1 MCGRREG
8 ELDKTKQTGQ
18 RVVTMLEQEEEEVK
32 HTQHIWE
39 KLCETKLKL
48 VQANQLNQFHKTYNI
63 ESRFFYFI
71 VIIVKV
77 YIDSTIGS
85 EVNTEEKERK

>member
-1 MCGRREG
+1 MCGRSEG

-18 RVVTMLEQEEEEVK
+18 RVVTMLEEEVK
-32 HTQHIWE
+32 HTQHIRE